1 MKQDKF
7 VYDAE
12 ELALLDEIEKGEW
25 QDAPLTDKEKER
37 YAQSAA
43 YTKSLQEKRQT
54 TIRFAVSDLAIIKA
68 RAKEMGIGY
77 QNLIQALVHNYA
89 HGKMR
94 IEGI

>member
-1 MKQDKF
+1 MKKREF

-12 ELALLDEIEKGEW
+12 ELALLDEIAREEW
-25 QDAPLTDKEKER
+25 QEKPLTPAEQER

-77 QNLIQALVHNYA
+77 QNLIQTLVHNYA
-89 HGKMR
+89 HDKMKL
-94 IEGI
+94 EL